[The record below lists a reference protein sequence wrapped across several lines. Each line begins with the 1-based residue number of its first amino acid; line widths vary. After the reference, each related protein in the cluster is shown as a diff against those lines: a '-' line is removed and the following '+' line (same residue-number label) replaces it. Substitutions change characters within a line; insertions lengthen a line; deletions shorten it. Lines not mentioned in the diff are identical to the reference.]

1 MKPEPPCRTQEA
13 PRPAQGPRPLDSVQ
27 LFNGREEILI
37 VHGNETYRLRRT
49 RQGKLI
55 LTK

>member
-1 MKPEPPCRTQEA
+1 MKPVPPCRTQEA
-13 PRPAQGPRPLDSVQ
+13 PRPAPAPRPLDSAQ
-27 LFNGREEILI
+27 LFNGREEIQI
-37 VHGNETYRLRRT
+37 VHGNDTYRLRRT

>member
-1 MKPEPPCRTQEA
+1 MKPEPPLRPLEA
-13 PRPAQGPRPLDSVQ
+13 PRPAQGPRPLDSAQ